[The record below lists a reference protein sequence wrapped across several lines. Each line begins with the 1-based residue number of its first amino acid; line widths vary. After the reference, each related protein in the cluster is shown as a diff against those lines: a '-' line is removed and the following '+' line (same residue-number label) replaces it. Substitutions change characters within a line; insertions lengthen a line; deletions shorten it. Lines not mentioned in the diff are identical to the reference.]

1 MKYLLGIDL
10 GTSSVKAILID
21 EEGRMIGSETVGY
34 PLEQPFPGWAEQD
47 PQVWWDATVQALDN
61 LFKKSG
67 VDSRR
72 IEGIGLSGQMHG
84 SVFLD
89 DHKQVLRPAI
99 LWCDQRTA
107 EECRWIERNVGP
119 EKWNRWVAN
128 RPLTG
133 FTAPKILWVKKHE
146 PGIYRQIRH
155 VLLPKDFIRFKLTGE
170 LATEVSDASGT
181 LLFDVV
187 RRTWSK
193 EMLDA
198 LDIPADWMPA
208 VYESHVS
215 SAVITPEIAERFGM
229 KKGVPVV
236 GGGGDNAA
244 GAVGTGVVKTGS
256 VLVSLGT
263 SGVVFA
269 HSDQPLVDPE
279 NRLHSFC
286 HAVDGKWH
294 TMGVILSAAEC
305 LKWWRTSVGQLEEQI
320 AKQSGFSV
328 YDVMCEAADSVPP
341 GSNGLLFL
349 PYLMGERT
357 PYADPDARGAFI
369 GLTLRHDKAAMTRA
383 VLEGVTFALR
393 DSLEIMKQMQIPL
406 SEIRVT
412 GGGAKSKVWR
422 QIIADI
428 MGMEVVSL
436 AVDEGP
442 AYGAALLAGVGAG
455 LYPTIVDA
463 CERFIRTEDRILPN
477 AERHQRYNEY
487 YEIYRQMYSVLRKQ
501 LHSLSK
507 LEKQWTGEFA

>member
-10 GTSSVKAILID
+10 GTSSVKTILVD
-21 EEGRMIGSETVGY
+21 QEGRMIGSETAGY
-34 PLEQPFPGWAEQD
+34 PLEQPFPGWAEQN
-47 PQVWWDATVQALDN
+47 PKVWWYATVAALDG

-67 VDSRR
+67 VDPRQ

-89 DHKQVLRPAI
+89 ENKQVLRPAI

-107 EECRWIERNVGP
+107 AECEWIEKNVGP

-146 PGIYRQIRH
+146 PEIYRHIRH
-155 VLLPKDFIRFKLTGE
+155 ILLPKDYIRFRLTGE

-193 EMLDA
+193 EMFDV

-208 VYESHVS
+208 AHESHFVS
-215 SAVITPEIAERFGM
+215 SVITSEVADRLGL

-244 GAVGTGVVKTGS
+244 GAVGTGVVKTGR

-269 HSDQPLVDPE
+269 HSDQPLVDIE

-286 HAVDGKWH
+286 HAVAGKWH

-305 LKWWRTSVGQLEEQI
+305 LKWWRTNVGQQEEQI
-320 AKQSGFSV
+320 AKQSGRSV
-328 YDVMCEAADSVPP
+328 YDVMCEAADTVPP

-349 PYLMGERT
+349 PYLLGERT

-369 GLTLRHDKAAMTRA
+369 GMTLRHDKAAMTRA
-383 VLEGVTFALR
+383 VLEGVAFALR
-393 DSLEIMKQMQIPL
+393 DSLEIMKQLQIPL

-428 MGMEVVSL
+428 MGIEVVSL

-442 AYGAALLAGVGAG
+442 AYGAALLAGEGAG
-455 LYPTIVDA
+455 LYPSVEEA
-463 CERFIRTEDRILPN
+463 CENFIRTEDRILPN
-477 AERHQRYNEY
+477 PERLQRYDEY
-487 YEIYRQMYSVLRKQ
+487 YKIYRQMYGVLQNQFHR
-501 LHSLSK
+501 LSE
-507 LEKQWTGEFA
+507 LEKQQY